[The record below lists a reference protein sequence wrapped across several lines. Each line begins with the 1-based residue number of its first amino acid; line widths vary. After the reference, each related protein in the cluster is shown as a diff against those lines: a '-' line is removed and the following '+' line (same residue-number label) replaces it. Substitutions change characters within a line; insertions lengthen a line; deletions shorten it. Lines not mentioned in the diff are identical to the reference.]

1 MHLTRDQLEFLQ
13 HWLEE
18 QVGLVIESDQ
28 AFFVASRLYPVIARR
43 GWNDY
48 SPLIVKLK
56 DPAEFMLAREVIESL
71 LTHETS
77 FFRDA
82 HYFDELVS
90 RTLPRIIDRRKGDRQ
105 IAIWCAACSTGQEA
119 YSIATLLRERFAEQ
133 LRGWQV
139 EILATDLSH
148 RAIQQARTGRYT
160 DVEVHRGLSEGRIA
174 QHFRRDGIHWEID
187 DRLKQTIRFHQINLK
202 GAWPPISTMDLILLR
217 NVLVYMHSSTR
228 ERILKRMQQVLHSE
242 GNLMLGSSESMTSPS
257 FPMVNVRP
265 VLG

>member
-28 AFFVASRLYPVIARR
+28 AFFVASRLSPVIVRL

-48 SPLIVKLK
+48 GPLITKLK
-56 DPAEFMLAREVIESL
+56 DPAEFMLAQEVIESL

-82 HYFDELVS
+82 HYFDELVC
-90 RTLPRIIDRRKGDRQ
+90 RTLPHIIDRRKGDRR
-105 IAIWCAACSTGQEA
+105 IAIWCTACSTGQEA
-119 YSIATLLRERFAEQ
+119 YSIAMLLRERFAEQ

-139 EILATDLSH
+139 EILATDLST
-148 RAIQQARTGRYT
+148 RAIQQARAGRYT
-160 DVEVHRGLSEGRIA
+160 DVEVRRGLSEGRIA
-174 QHFRRDGIHWEID
+174 QHFRRDGIRWNID
-187 DRLKQTIRFHQINLK
+187 DRLKQMIQFHQVNLK

-217 NVLVYMHSSTR
+217 NVLVYMHPSTR
-228 ERILKRMQQVLHSE
+228 ERILKRMQQTLHSD
-242 GNLMLGSSESMTSPS
+242 GHLMLGSSEST
-257 FPMVNVRP
+257 P
-265 VLG
+265 VAGIPTVSIRSVIS